1 MAASLPPTATATA
14 ARLAGQAFAF
24 PSPRPSSSTA
34 LPRVAAA
41 AAFFPAIAVAGG
53 RRSRGVARLK
63 PPAAAGGEQRE
74 TILLPGCDYNHW
86 LIVMEFPK
94 DPAPT
99 REQMID
105 TYLNTLATVL
115 GSMEEAKKNMYAFST
130 TTYTGFQCTVDE
142 ETSEKFK
149 GLPGVLW
156 VLPDSYIDVKN
167 KDYGGDKYINGEI
180 IPCTYPTYQPKERRT
195 SKYESRRYE
204 RRRDGPPANRR
215 PRQQTP
221 QTESASS

>member
-1 MAASLPPTATATA
+1 MAASLPTTAVA
-14 ARLAGQAFAF
+14 ARLAAQAFAF
-24 PSPRPSSSTA
+24 PSPKPSSAPAFSA
-34 LPRVAAA
+34 LPRAAA
-41 AAFFPAIAVAGG
+41 FPAIAVAAAPLRP
-53 RRSRGVARLK
+53 RRPREPR
-63 PPAAAGGEQRE
+63 PTAAGAGGDERE

-156 VLPDSYIDVKN
+156 VLPDSYIDVKS

-204 RRRDGPPANRR
+204 RRRDGPPASRK
-215 PRQQTP
+215 PRQQAP